1 MCKRQ
6 KDMLVFTNLLLYSTV
21 FSSKNLWVFYNQN
34 FDLSL
39 DDSEEYF

>member
-1 MCKRQ
+1 
-6 KDMLVFTNLLLYSTV
+6 MLVFTNLLLYRTV
-21 FSSKNLWVFYNQN
+21 SSSKNLWMFYNQN